1 MRLLNKLPMFLIAVL
16 AAANFSCTKDY
27 VTPNLNDQD
36 PPAPTHT
43 IEQLKSQ
50 FLKGT
55 DNFSATD
62 LIDSE
67 TPVYITGI
75 VVSDD
80 RSGNIYKSLMIQ
92 EENPTNGAIAISI
105 DAGSL
110 TGLYPVGQKV
120 TFRCDGL
127 NIGRYGGM
135 PQIGV
140 SFFNA
145 SANRTDLGR
154 LPMPIAKERIKATG
168 LPVKDKAIIADVTIP
183 EVTASG
189 VTMLGKLIRL
199 QGVTFEKGGDQTF
212 GVAGTNVK
220 TQYIV
225 DEAGNKIFI
234 GTSQYADFAETTLPT
249 GRGDMVLVVSKYNNT
264 WQLILRSLRD
274 LGEGFIFE

>member
-1 MRLLNKLPMFLIAVL
+1 MRLLKKTPMFLIAVL

-154 LPMPIAKERIKATG
+154 LPMPIAKERIEATG
-168 LPVKDKAIIADVTIP
+168 LPFKDKAIISDVTIP
-183 EVTASG
+183 EIIDSG

-199 QGVTFEKGGDQTF
+199 KGVTFEKAGVQTF
-212 GVAGTNVK
+212 GEAGTNVK
-220 TQYIV
+220 TQYVV
-225 DEAGNKIFI
+225 DELGNKIYI
-234 GTSQYADFAETTLPT
+234 GTSQYANFADTVLPT
-249 GRGDMVLVVSKYNNT
+249 GKGDVILIVSKFNNT
-264 WQLILRSLRD
+264 WQLVLRSLND
-274 LGEGFIFE
+274 LSEGFVIE